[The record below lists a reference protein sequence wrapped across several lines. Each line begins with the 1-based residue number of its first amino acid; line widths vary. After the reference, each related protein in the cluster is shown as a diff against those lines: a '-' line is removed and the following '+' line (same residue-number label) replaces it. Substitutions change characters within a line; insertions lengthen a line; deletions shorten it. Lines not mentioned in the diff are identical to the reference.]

1 MSDATPNLSL
11 PYILPDQAQKHVTH
25 NEAILALDAL
35 VHLSVGA
42 LGVTEPPTGAGNGER
57 FIVGEAA
64 TGAFAGHDGRVAQAQ
79 DGGWRFLM
87 PRTGWIAHD
96 ASGGGLVVFDGTNWT
111 QVGSGAPDSLDRLG
125 INTSADVN
133 SRLSINADSTLLSH
147 EGGGH
152 RLTVNKAGPAETA
165 SLLYQSDW
173 SGRAEMGLTGS
184 DDFVVKTSADGA
196 LWTDALRV
204 EAASARV
211 TLPAGLTTGG
221 EFYAR
226 KLSMT
231 SNEFPYYGLTIN
243 NDHPSAVTIALEFL
257 IGTVRRCSFG
267 VNENMNGFG
276 LTMFDPSGAWRGSP
290 IVVAYAG
297 AENMNNALYIAAN
310 SNIGINRSDPATT
323 LDINGVM
330 RLEPI
335 AKASLPVPDKAGMV
349 GFASD
354 AAGGAQLVYCD
365 GTSWLKVRDGLAA

>member
-35 VHLSVGA
+35 VHLSVTMLGA
-42 LGVTEPPTGAGNGER
+42 TEPPLGAAEGVR
-57 FIVGEAA
+57 VIVGEAA
-64 TGAFAGHDGRVAQAQ
+64 TGAFAGQDGRVAQAQ
-79 DGGWRFLM
+79 DGGWRFLT
-87 PRTGWIAHD
+87 PQVGWIAHD
-96 ASGGGLVVFDGTNWT
+96 AAGGGLVVFDGTNWME
-111 QVGSGAPDSLDRLG
+111 VGSGTPDSLERLG
-125 INTSADVN
+125 INTSADAN
-133 SRLSINADSTLLSH
+133 NRLSVNADSTLLNH
-147 EGGGH
+147 EGAGH
-152 RLTVNKAGPAETA
+152 RLTLNKAGPSETA

-196 LWTDALRV
+196 GWMDALRID
-204 EAASARV
+204 AASARV

-243 NDHPSAVTIALEFL
+243 NDHPGAVTIALEFL

-276 LTMFDPSGAWRGSP
+276 LTMFDPAGAWRGSP

-310 SNIGINRSDPATT
+310 RNVGINRSDPVTT

-330 RLEPI
+330 RLEPTP
-335 AKASLPVPDKAGMV
+335 KASLPVPDKAGMV

-354 AAGGAQLVYCD
+354 AAGGPQLVYCD
-365 GTSWLKVRDGLAA
+365 GTSWLKVQDGQAA